1 MDEQSQV
8 MLATVIGAMA
18 GGLIGCL
25 YLTDRGRRVRGQIEP
40 MVDTVIE
47 ELQQVGQTLDKARTA
62 AAEGRRVV
70 DEVLHATSSDLPSES
85 RDLHRASS

>member
-1 MDEQSQV
+1 
-8 MLATVIGAMA
+8 MLATVIGAVA

-62 AAEGRRVV
+62 AVEGRRVV
-70 DEVLHATSSDLPSES
+70 DEVLHATSSDLSGES
-85 RDLHRASS
+85 SGLHRA

>member
-1 MDEQSQV
+1 

-70 DEVLHATSSDLPSES
+70 DEVLHATSSDSPWES

>member
-1 MDEQSQV
+1 

-70 DEVLHATSSDLPSES
+70 DEVLRTTSSDLPWES

>member
-1 MDEQSQV
+1 

-70 DEVLHATSSDLPSES
+70 DEVLHTTSSDLPLES